1 MCHNHSAAICS
12 GMITRWPP
20 STYTFSLTALG
31 SLGVCTQGPGGS
43 WLSDLVAGGGRRGG
57 GGGEA
62 WNTSPRR
69 FSACNRSACIRNLK
83 SEERGRPGGGHGG
96 LGEFGA
102 GDRALRGLGV
112 LRISDGAPDPAKQT
126 ADRVSASPREW
137 VRELNAPT
145 APSGSSTPFGAL
157 GCQV

>member
-1 MCHNHSAAICS
+1 MPQSQCGNLQWDDYPVASQHLHIFSYGSRLS
-12 GMITRWPP
+12 GRLHARSWG
-20 STYTFSLTALG
+20 LLALR
-31 SLGVCTQGPGGS
+31 SR
-43 WLSDLVAGGGRRGG
+43 GGRRPTR

-126 ADRVSASPREW
+126 ADRVSASPRQW

-145 APSGSSTPFGAL
+145 APSGLSTPFGAL